1 MLRQPEAALALR
13 KTDMGLSRRDFA
25 GLSAALALAPDT
37 VRAQRTAGVARVGVL
52 ETGSP
57 ATFPERVEA
66 LRRGLA
72 ELGYVDG
79 QNLLL
84 EFRWAHGKTADLPR
98 LAADLVR
105 LKVDV
110 IVAATTVAALAAM
123 EASSAIPIV
132 FAVTADPVGVG
143 LVSSLSR
150 PGRNAT
156 GLTTANVEI
165 APKRLELL
173 KELTGGKVSR
183 AAVLFSPGDAS
194 NVIAARALQDAARTL
209 GLSIK
214 PLPVNGAQDFEAA
227 FSAMVS
233 DRIDALLVAAGA
245 LMDPHARQ
253 LAELAARIRVPAMYG
268 ARGFVEAGGLVSY
281 AADFSDNY
289 RRAAAYVHKIMQGAA
304 PGDLPVEQSSRF
316 ELAINLRTA
325 RQLGLN
331 VPTAFRLRADF
342 VIE

>member
-1 MLRQPEAALALR
+1 
-13 KTDMGLSRRDFA
+13 
-25 GLSAALALAPDT
+25 
-37 VRAQRTAGVARVGVL
+37 
-52 ETGSP
+52 
-57 ATFPERVEA
+57 
-66 LRRGLA
+66 
-72 ELGYVDG
+72 
-79 QNLLL
+79 
-84 EFRWAHGKTADLPR
+84 
-98 LAADLVR
+98 
-105 LKVDV
+105 
-110 IVAATTVAALAAM
+110 
-123 EASSAIPIV
+123 
-132 FAVTADPVGVG
+132 
-143 LVSSLSR
+143 
-150 PGRNAT
+150 
-156 GLTTANVEI
+156 
-165 APKRLELL
+165 
-173 KELTGGKVSR
+173 
-183 AAVLFSPGDAS
+183 
-194 NVIAARALQDAARTL
+194 
-209 GLSIK
+209 
-214 PLPVNGAQDFEAA
+214 VNGAQDFEAA